1 MWQVSL
7 AMLNQ
12 ASHTYMWASGL
23 SLRRAGN
30 VKAQNI
36 KEMEK
41 LLGID
46 S

>member
-1 MWQVSL
+1 MWELSL

-12 ASHTYMWASGL
+12 ASHTYMWASGINV
-23 SLRRAGN
+23 RRAGRHK
-30 VKAQNI
+30 VQNLR
-36 KEMEK
+36 EMEK